1 VLALLSLAATFARA
15 DYRPGIYG
23 VAAILVCGVVYFAL
37 YSSKR
42 LVAQAPEEEVAL
54 LQEARRELVR

>member
-1 VLALLSLAATFARA
+1 MVAYFLVIAL
-15 DYRPGIYG
+15 
-23 VAAILVCGVVYFAL
+23 VYFAL

-54 LQEARRELVR
+54 IVEAQKELTHAPQAQA